1 MLQELQAMR
10 RELVALREEVAQL
23 RALPAPEKPPERP
36 QEPRKDDTLSDDT
49 HSELRGLVAALRRQE

>member
-1 MLQELQAMR
+1 MR